1 MTFLNLCLTEM
12 FDVYE
17 GLSFKIRGTMI
28 IQMIMPLDSDIF
40 QRVWLIGYQEAI
52 FMFYIELNNWNVLKL
67 ITKILNIQLN
77 CLKIK

>member
-1 MTFLNLCLTEM
+1 MNTSSFNGSNMTFLNLCLTEM

-40 QRVWLIGYQEAI
+40 QRV
-52 FMFYIELNNWNVLKL
+52 
-67 ITKILNIQLN
+67 
-77 CLKIK
+77 